1 MNRSPYDVYGVGGDQ
16 SLSWDSGIGSV
27 SAAAGLNSS
36 LELTEPSLRFRRS
49 GQDGGTHEDI
59 AVAIQRSK
67 VVDCVAHLGEKYAD
81 ARFEPLAKALEI
93 LGSINAEEELES
105 LRDEWR
111 EVDLLVDGVV
121 DLHHVGFNKSLQDYS
136 KILTLLSDAEH
147 SMHIIRKNLLLA
159 QDTIRVDTSH
169 LLESY
174 HKYAVIVETI
184 KLIESLQWV
193 CEAIESVDCFEKD
206 ADWNACVKMLLQASN
221 TLAREEINSLS
232 AVKPLIIQV
241 RGKAHTLID
250 VIIQEAQ
257 KQAYSGRASFGSHGS
272 EKSLMQRKAALR
284 QRNSRLSKVGSGFFS
299 APNSMSTSAVARTLK
314 FHSLVEDAH
323 IFSASNARK
332 LSDTLHGVEGHVV
345 DTRFGV
351 NPSYVS
357 CIAQLG
363 GVSKAL
369 RSIRAVTRQKLRDTL
384 VQTVCSR
391 MNSLNSQ
398 VDASKRAE
406 NIVGSLL
413 AKSETIFK
421 AVCSFVRQLS
431 ISKISAPSSGLTLL
445 QGHCADDDKDIFP
458 DGESGV
464 SVALRE
470 CSTIWENVQYELLHV
485 VSSVLGLSIQP
496 RKEFDSEGHFS
507 SIYWSNVSSS
517 VPMNGELSMDSIKRT
532 NSVDFENTLKFSMEE
547 QLGAGK
553 VGTLAKSDG
562 FSSFDLEHFIKTAMG
577 EQNCSITSAA
587 ALYAPIKKFVS
598 KCCKYLDDLKAEKK
612 KNEVGP
618 KRGKVGS
625 PISPGI
631 LNTFSFKSGGS
642 SKRGFEDN
650 NEILLLYIV
659 DILRTD
665 FVPTVY
671 AECGHRTQGII
682 ANMAFSSKSH
692 AEIFAIAEKT
702 VQLIRD
708 LLSWS
713 SMASV
718 VAPNIT
724 GVLENSLGK
733 LVESLLSHAVTL
745 SKNSIAIKMAQD
757 ADMIHIMAQ
766 EPISMLLGGPEW
778 FAVDSAS
785 PGDSLLT
792 SAVASRFALGKNV
805 LPKQMI
811 KNILALRPLD
821 KSSLI
826 LQSNVDMK
834 SIVSLALIAQSAEL
848 IANGIVET
856 VAIFSQKPQS
866 STQPS
871 MDRFTSVERK
881 GIDGRLATGLVH
893 IADRYR
899 AASGFCIRALRI
911 EASLH
916 ILYSVQDIANIS
928 TPDEIN
934 TFEARIA
941 LMAPKLASMDE
952 VLGSHLSPP
961 QREYILASLPGV
973 CNKLTIWMM
982 RESSLPRKDLC
993 LPVVRALS
1001 SVQPVICSLGVNQ
1014 QTPSNPFLKAVS
1026 GHEPIQNAK
1035 LYYKISSQSME
1046 EIILAAENGDIRPK
1060 FTSDEW
1066 LVLLDKPASVKHS
1079 SSVSVE
1085 EAKQKMRALLK
1096 L

>member
-1 MNRSPYDVYGVGGDQ
+1 MNRSPYDVYGVGGEQ
-16 SLSWDSGIGSV
+16 SLSRDSRIGSV
-27 SAAAGLNSS
+27 SAAVGLNSS
-36 LELTEPSLRFRRS
+36 LELTEPSLRFHRS
-49 GQDGGTHEDI
+49 GQDGDTHGDMT
-59 AVAIQRSK
+59 VAIQRSK
-67 VVDCVAHLGEKYAD
+67 VVDCVANLGEKYAD

-105 LRDEWR
+105 LREEWR

-147 SMHIIRKNLLLA
+147 AMHIIRKNLLLA
-159 QDTIRVDTSH
+159 QDTIRVDTRH

-174 HKYAVIVETI
+174 HKYAVIVEAI

-193 CEAIESVDCFEKD
+193 CEALEGVDCFEKD
-206 ADWNACVKMLLQASN
+206 ADWSACVKVLLQASN
-221 TLAREEINSLS
+221 TLAREEIKSIS
-232 AVKPLIIQV
+232 AVKTLITQV
-241 RGKAHTLID
+241 RGKAHALVD

-299 APNSMSTSAVARTLK
+299 APNSMSTAAVARSLK

-323 IFSASNARK
+323 VFSASNARK

-351 NPSYVS
+351 NPSYIS

-406 NIVGSLL
+406 NIVRSLL

-431 ISKISAPSSGLTLL
+431 ISKVSAPSSGLTLL
-445 QGHCADDDKDIFP
+445 QGDCADDDNDIFP
-458 DGESGV
+458 AGESGI
-464 SVALRE
+464 SIALKE
-470 CSTIWENVQYELLHV
+470 CSTIWENCQYELLHV

-496 RKEFDSEGHFS
+496 KKEYDSEGHFS
-507 SIYWSNVSSS
+507 SIYWNNASSNV
-517 VPMNGELSMDSIKRT
+517 PMSAELSMDSIKRT

-577 EQNCSITSAA
+577 DQNCTITSAA
-587 ALYAPIKKFVS
+587 ALYAPIKNFVS
-598 KCCKYLDDLKAEKK
+598 KCCKYLDELKAEKK
-612 KNEVGP
+612 KHEVVT
-618 KRGKVGS
+618 KQGKGGS

-631 LNTFSFKSGGS
+631 LNTFSFKSGDR
-642 SKRGFEDN
+642 SKNEIEEN
-650 NEILLLYIV
+650 NEVLLLYIV

-692 AEIFAIAEKT
+692 AEIFSIADKT

-733 LVESLLSHAVTL
+733 LVESLLSHAIGL
-745 SKNSIAIKMAQD
+745 SKDSMAIKMAQD
-757 ADMIHIMAQ
+757 ADMIHIMAH
-766 EPISMLLGGPEW
+766 EPISTLLGGPEW
-778 FAVDSAS
+778 FAVDSVS

-805 LPKQMI
+805 LPQEMI
-811 KNILALRPLD
+811 QNILALRPLD

-826 LQSNVDMK
+826 LQANADMK
-834 SIVSLALIAQSAEL
+834 SIVSLALIAQSAEM

-856 VAIFSQKPQS
+856 VATFSKKGS
-866 STQPS
+866 SSIHPS
-871 MDRFTSVERK
+871 QDRSISMERK
-881 GIDGRLATGLVH
+881 EIDGRLATGLVH

-899 AASGFCIRALRI
+899 AASGFCTRALRI
-911 EASLH
+911 EAVLH
-916 ILYSVQDIANIS
+916 ILYAVQDIANIS
-928 TPDEIN
+928 TPDDIN
-934 TFEARIA
+934 AFEARIA

-973 CNKLTIWMM
+973 CNKLSICMM
-982 RESSLPRKDLC
+982 RESIVKGTDLC
-993 LPVVRALS
+993 LPISRALS

-1014 QTPSNPFLKAVS
+1014 QTPSNPFLKTVC
-1026 GHEPIQNAK
+1026 GHDPIENAK
-1035 LYYKISSQSME
+1035 FYYKLSSISME
-1046 EIILAAENGDIRPK
+1046 EIVIAAEDGNIRSK
-1060 FTSDEW
+1060 FSVEEW
-1066 LVLLDKPASVKHS
+1066 LVLLDKSASTKHS
-1079 SSVSVE
+1079 CSMSIE
-1085 EAKQKMRALLK
+1085 EAKQKMRAFFQ
-1096 L
+1096 